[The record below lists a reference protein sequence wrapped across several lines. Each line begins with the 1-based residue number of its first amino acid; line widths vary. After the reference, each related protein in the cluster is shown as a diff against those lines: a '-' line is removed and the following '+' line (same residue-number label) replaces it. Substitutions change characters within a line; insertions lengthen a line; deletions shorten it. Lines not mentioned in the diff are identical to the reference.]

1 MNAAALPSPRPAAQP
16 LGLEHRPLIEGALE
30 RSRGPLGERAPSDLT
45 FENLYLFRAAHCY
58 GYVPGAYPFIGGRTY
73 DGVSHLIALFDLT
86 ELTPLALAELLQPGE
101 WFYPVPA
108 QIAQRLHSKNFECM
122 ALREDSDYLY
132 LASDFVGYHT
142 KPLRGQRAAVRKLKE
157 RHVIT
162 QQDVRHDG
170 ATDAFA
176 VLDRWMAEKELAE
189 DAADCIPC
197 REALRPPQGLNP
209 LAGTIYYADG
219 QPAGF
224 LLSEQLN
231 PHVRVVRFVKGLSA
245 FDGIYPH
252 MFQQLCVGNAGSL
265 RWLNFEQ
272 DLGKPNF
279 RKSKLSYG
287 PASLLEKFRVR
298 PRLPGQTGP

>member
-1 MNAAALPSPRPAAQP
+1 MNAVALPTPRPAAQP
-16 LGLEHRPLIEGALE
+16 LGLEHRPLIEDALE
-30 RSRGPLGERAPSDLT
+30 RLRGPLGERAPSDLT
-45 FENLYLFRAAHCY
+45 FANLYLFRAAHGY
-58 GYVPGAYPFIGGRTY
+58 GYVPGAYPFITGRTY
-73 DGVSHLIALFDLT
+73 DGDSHLIALFELT
-86 ELTPLALAELLQPGE
+86 DLTPLALAELLQPGE
-101 WFYPVPA
+101 CFYPVPA
-108 QIAQRLHSKNFECM
+108 EIAGRLDSRFFECT
-122 ALREDSDYLY
+122 ALRDDSDYLY
-132 LASDFVGYHT
+132 LASDFVSYYT

-170 ATDAFA
+170 GAAAFV
-176 VLDRWMAEKELAE
+176 VLDRWRAEKKLAE

-197 REALRPPQGLNP
+197 REALRPPQGLYP

-224 LLSEQLN
+224 LLTEQLN
-231 PHVRVVRFVKGLSA
+231 PEVRVVRFAKGLSA

-252 MFQQLCVGNAGSL
+252 MFQQLCLSSAGSVH
-265 RWLNFEQ
+265 WLNFEQ

-298 PRLPGQTGP
+298 LRTR